1 MGIIKRAGDLVY
13 TFRFLRLLTTA
24 FEDTEAYKLGIIDK
38 DGKRIKSYDLDNM
51 EKRDD
56 YRNYF
61 TPFHRLVFNIKKLM
75 AKVPG
80 GKTKFASY
88 AAALFLLKEKYSITD
103 KQIKEG
109 MLHFG
114 VDTLDFLDEQSDW
127 FILEDTSLSP
137 GIYKVLNSKVLNDT
151 MSEMVMPRDKIRVN
165 DKCYP
170 IGEMFGINIY
180 EATHIRTNSKI
191 YVSVGELAR

>member
-1 MGIIKRAGDLVY
+1 
-13 TFRFLRLLTTA
+13 
-24 FEDTEAYKLGIIDK
+24 
-38 DGKRIKSYDLDNM
+38 
-51 EKRDD
+51 
-56 YRNYF
+56 
-61 TPFHRLVFNIKKLM
+61 
-75 AKVPG
+75 
-80 GKTKFASY
+80 
-88 AAALFLLKEKYSITD
+88 LKEKYSITD

-114 VDTLDFLDEQSDW
+114 IDTLDFLDEQSDW
-127 FILEDTSLSP
+127 FVLEDTSLSP